1 MPEPPEPADPFAALT
16 VALKVLAPNPSTLLV
31 ALTFDW
37 NYTEQYDDFQ
47 LFVKSVKSW
56 FTLQNIL
63 KEEKTDPD
71 GTTSPDST

>member
-16 VALKVLAPNPSTLLV
+16 AALKTLAPNPSTLFV
-31 ALTFDW
+31 APTFDW
-37 NYTEQYDDFQ
+37 NSTDFQ

-56 FTLQNIL
+56 FTLQNIVN
-63 KEEKTDPD
+63 KEKTNPD